1 LKRLNVKV
9 TFFIT
14 GNNLDKG
21 AIDDPNSQWRAII
34 ARAYSEGHQIASH
47 TWDHLDLS
55 TLNEA
60 DRRWQMTRLE
70 TALMSI
76 IGKAPTYMRPPYI
89 SCNTACE
96 KTMAALGYHTIIWDL
111 DTDDYNNDSPTLI
124 ENSKQNI
131 RDALAGHTASNTDW
145 LSIAHDIHEQTVL
158 TLTEYQ
164 INYDISKGYKH
175 VRMGEC
181 LNDPEANWYRTV

>member
-1 LKRLNVKV
+1 
-9 TFFIT
+9 
-14 GNNLDKG
+14 
-21 AIDDPNSQWRAII
+21 
-34 ARAYSEGHQIASH
+34 
-47 TWDHLDLS
+47 
-55 TLNEA
+55 
-60 DRRWQMTRLE
+60 
-70 TALMSI
+70 
-76 IGKAPTYMRPPYI
+76 
-89 SCNTACE
+89 
-96 KTMAALGYHTIIWDL
+96 MAALGYHTIIWDL